1 MKRFLPKA
9 LAALISLLLII
20 PILPPLRASAAQSNL
35 LSPALLVLAADCE
48 MRVSVPRGG
57 EAQFTAKDF
66 ALATGIDELGFITVK
81 SHPDTAKGQL
91 TVGSIVIP
99 SGQSVRA
106 GNLSRLSFS
115 AASDAAEGDS
125 TVFTYTADGSP
136 YEFVC
141 RVTVTDAARTNSA
154 PTLETASAAALNA
167 KAYAAHQYGGVLAGS
182 DPDGDALHYLISR
195 YPAHGSVTVTNS
207 ATGAYVYTPEDGF
220 SGKDSFSY
228 VLCDEHG
235 SYAEGEATVSVSVS
249 RYLPSVK
256 YADVS
261 GTALTAA
268 LNVTAAGVMD
278 GDKLGEE
285 HYFAPDESVSR
296 IEFLSAL
303 MTSAGIEELPSV
315 EKTVF
320 ADDADI
326 PDGMRAYVA
335 AAYELGYVHGW
346 ISDGKLCFMPNEE
359 ITVAEAAALTAS
371 VLDIKLTG
379 AVPASVGERAPAW
392 ARSAISAVTECGFPL
407 GEVSAT
413 ARLTRIDA
421 AHLLSAVIRYCE

>member
-1 MKRFLPKA
+1 MKRYLPKA

-20 PILPPLRASAAQSNL
+20 PILPTFRASAVENAL
-35 LSPALLVLAADCE
+35 LSPGLLVLAADCE
-48 MRVSVPRGG
+48 MHLSVPRGG
-57 EAQFTAKDF
+57 EAQFSTEDF
-66 ALATGIDELGFITVK
+66 VRATGIDELGFITVK

-91 TVGSIVIP
+91 TVGSIIVP
-99 SGQSVRA
+99 GGQSVRS

-115 AASDAAEGDS
+115 ASADAAEGDS
-125 TVFTYTADGSP
+125 AVFTYTADGSP

-141 RVTVTDAARTNSA
+141 RITVTDAARTNSA
-154 PTLETASAAALNA
+154 PTLKTASAAALKAN
-167 KAYAAHQYGGVLAGS
+167 AYAAHRYGGVLAGS
-182 DPDGDALHYLISR
+182 DPDGDTLYYLISR
-195 YPAHGSVTVTNS
+195 YPSHGSITITDR
-207 ATGAYVYTPEDGF
+207 ATGAYIYTPEDGY

-249 RYLPSVK
+249 RYLPLVK

-268 LNVTAAGVMD
+268 LTVTAAGIMD

-285 HYFAPDESVSR
+285 HYFEPDASVSR

-303 MTSAGIEELPSV
+303 MTSAGIDDLPSV

-335 AAYELGYVHGW
+335 AAYELGYTSGW
-346 ISDGKLCFMPNEE
+346 ISDGKHCFLPNEE
-359 ITVAEAAALTAS
+359 ITVAEAAALTAA

-413 ARLTRIDA
+413 ATLTRLDA